1 MKFERKQR
9 NNNRTLW
16 LLLALLVVVILLM
29 MLLPDVPTVPDAKAV
44 KSEPAPVPTEQTDTT
59 GDAAGGCEQTETID
73 E

>member
-29 MLLPDVPTVPDAKAV
+29 MLLPDVPDNTAAKSV
-44 KSEPAPVPTEQTDTT
+44 KTEPAPVPAEQVEDT
-59 GDAAGGCEQTETID
+59 GDADGGCEQMETIN

>member
-1 MKFERKQR
+1 MKFERKKR

-29 MLLPDVPTVPDAKAV
+29 MLLPDVPDVPGAKAV
-44 KSEPAPVPTEQTDTT
+44 RSEPAPVPTEQAETG
-59 GDAAGGCEQTETID
+59 GDADGGCEQTEMID